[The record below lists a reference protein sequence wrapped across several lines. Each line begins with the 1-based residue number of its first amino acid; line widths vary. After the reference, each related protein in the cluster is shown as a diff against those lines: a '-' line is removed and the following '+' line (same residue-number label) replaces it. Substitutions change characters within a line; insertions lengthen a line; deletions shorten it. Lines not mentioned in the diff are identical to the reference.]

1 MVDIVVQVVDERG
14 ALPTSQCDVTYNSR
28 NRPAT
33 ISENGWTLE
42 LSYGS
47 GLQREKSVL
56 KNGATT
62 VCTTYFISKDS
73 ELEIKPSSTRY
84 IDYIYAEGRIVALHV
99 HNTTANADSLY
110 YVQTDLLGSW
120 DRIVN
125 GNRQVVQ
132 RSHFDPWGNR
142 MSATNWPQA
151 QDGSTFAFHRG
162 FTGHEHYDRFGIINM
177 NARLYDPVLGRFFSP
192 DPQVQSPFSTQG
204 YNRYSYCGNNP
215 VMYVD
220 EDGESFLLIAACVGA
235 AIGMYSGGVLAN
247 GGEFKPWEW
256 DYSSGRTW
264 GYMLGGA
271 IVGGLSGYA
280 GAAIATSGIPFANT
294 LSLVTSSF
302 INSLGTNFYT
312 GGMTP
317 VSISFG
323 FASYNIT
330 DNEWGWIFKF
340 GNKWYENVGYGLG
353 AMANLSDILMWFRPQ
368 KVDLVTQHGD
378 KDGGH
383 SSMVKHGTKTCVRE
397 KGTYVDPNKIISVGP
412 NPNADGNWSWM
423 DGINNWA
430 TYSSD
435 DFTTWRQSID
445 VNINTIERY
454 AGWLD
459 KLEANGTL
467 IYSWWGSSCVT
478 HTSNALNLSGVFN
491 IGIHPS
497 LLNAQMYLWTRGVRP
512 WTYAFYL
519 NL

>member
-1 MVDIVVQVVDERG
+1 MVDIVVQVVDEKG

-56 KNGATT
+56 KNGNTP

-142 MSATNWPQA
+142 MSATNWTQR
-151 QDGSTFAFHRG
+151 QDGTSLAFRRG

-256 DYSSGRTW
+256 NFSSSTTW

-271 IVGGLSGYA
+271 AAGFLSGCVGGVI
-280 GAAIATSGIPFANT
+280 AASQIPMANT
-294 LSLVTSSF
+294 FSIMASSF
-302 INSLGTNFYT
+302 INSIGTSFYT
-312 GGMTP
+312 GGRTP
-317 VSISFG
+317 NSINFG
-323 FASYNIT
+323 FASYDFTN
-330 DNEWGWIFKF
+330 NSWGYLFKR
-340 GNKWYENVGYGLG
+340 GNKWYENIGYGFG
-353 AMANLSDILMWFRPQ
+353 SMANLSDMVSLIYGGGENLNVNAAN
-368 KVDLVTQHGD
+368 KKEGD
-378 KDGGH
+378 HDWYSH
-383 SSMVKHGTKTCVRE
+383 
-397 KGTYVDPNKIISVGP
+397 ISITRMDESTLLSIGP
-412 NPNADGNWSWM
+412 NEEYSRYIDVIFGSIDADKGYPSYISDKRIWSVKLTNISSNAIQSYSARVTGWNLMLNSCVGHATRALWCAGVPVIYLFHPYM
-423 DGINNWA
+423 LNVQLIIRQLGI
-430 TYSSD
+430 YSS
-435 DFTTWRQSID
+435 
-445 VNINTIERY
+445 
-454 AGWLD
+454 
-459 KLEANGTL
+459 
-467 IYSWWGSSCVT
+467 
-478 HTSNALNLSGVFN
+478 
-491 IGIHPS
+491 P
-497 LLNAQMYLWTRGVRP
+497 YL
-512 WTYAFYL
+512 YQF
-519 NL
+519 